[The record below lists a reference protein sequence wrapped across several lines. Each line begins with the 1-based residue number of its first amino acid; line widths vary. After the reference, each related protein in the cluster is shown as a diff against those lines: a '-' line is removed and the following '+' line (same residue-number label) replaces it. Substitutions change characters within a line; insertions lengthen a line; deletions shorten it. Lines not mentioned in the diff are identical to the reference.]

1 VDFFKKL
8 FIGSFVL
15 LFSAAIFYLLMNDK
29 TTKDDILRTTL
40 ETLGSE
46 VLAMMPDGESKS
58 KLDQKFQEFMTKVGN
73 NELSKAQIQTT
84 TASILNL
91 KMDANLATPE
101 VIEAVLEVRIDT
113 IQTTSPHDD
122 FKIADKELSLNKREL
137 AGQIKRMMS
146 LQEEIERIS
155 DEDTLS
161 KSDIKEKIVFSAD
174 SGLQVWISPEIMEQH
189 VFIHNPEFL
198 QKIKAL
204 QEQDIVQYY
213 NFKPLNDLG
222 LAGLKFAAPF
232 LSQKDKEKI
241 KIYLKQNPPSQDS
254 LNFERFIP
262 HPDSLKKVIEI
273 ILTAEKQIK
282 EMEEWQSVED

>member
-1 VDFFKKL
+1 MDFFKKL

-15 LFSAAIFYLLMNDK
+15 LFSAAIFYLLMNEE
-29 TTKDDILRTTL
+29 TRKDDILRTTL

-73 NELSKAQIQTT
+73 NELSEAQIQTT

-91 KMDANLATPE
+91 KMDANQATPE

-113 IQTTSPHDD
+113 IQTASLRDD
-122 FKIADKELSLNKREL
+122 FKIADKGLSLNKREL
-137 AGQIKRMMS
+137 AGQIKQMMS

-155 DEDTLS
+155 NEDTLS
-161 KSDIKEKIVFSAD
+161 KKDIKEKIVFSAD

-204 QEQDIVQYY
+204 QEQDKVQYY

>member
-1 VDFFKKL
+1 MDFFKKL

-15 LFSAAIFYLLMNDK
+15 LFSAAIFYLLMNEE

-73 NELSKAQIQTT
+73 NELSEAQIQTT

-91 KMDANLATPE
+91 KMDANQATPE

-113 IQTTSPHDD
+113 IQTASLRDD
-122 FKIADKELSLNKREL
+122 FKIADKGLSLNKREL
-137 AGQIKRMMS
+137 AGQIKQMMS

-155 DEDTLS
+155 NEDTLS
-161 KSDIKEKIVFSAD
+161 KKDIKEKIVFSAD

-204 QEQDIVQYY
+204 QEQDKVQYY

-262 HPDSLKKVIEI
+262 HPDSIKKIIEI